1 MRAYT
6 ISKERY
12 IPMSNIRKE
21 YLEYKH
27 FKEEIFKEAAE
38 LWTEDNVILINER
51 LNRNAIYRLNSAIER
66 FDKKFGPYRDKLP
79 AIANILSNAET
90 GLHLVITG
98 KVGSRTTAQML
109 QRMSI
114 MYNILSNFF
123 GGDLAALLRTPAFR
137 AAHEQPDEKIDKIVD
152 NGHDIKAIRRTLAS
166 ALKPS
171 DEERMLFRR
180 AYKSF
185 DMPTLDWNAAAKQLC
200 CLSCNELKDLT
211 GVERVPMVVV
221 DTDDAPQS
229 EEGLEEAGVLTA
241 AAGALIGGAATNA
254 VQGASNFAKTFQKHG
269 EQMGKSLAALEK
281 IIYGIPELASL
292 KSPMT
297 RLRDK
302 AQKASATRSGV
313 PSFDFSAGVRG
324 FMMHPTV
331 VIYKQAIM
339 VLESFEAILKAWDQT
354 IEGNYSK
361 SGFTKENLQNL
372 KKELTNAVKGDM
384 FSKIA
389 RTIMGGVKPFPGLS
403 PNDIVNAFMK
413 VAEDNVAAGAGT
425 GAKEENQGENKPVT
439 ESLNN
444 NNNYY
449 NLSLLRNSIN
459 QIMLNEDFQALKN
472 LIDKLKSFETSAEGK
487 TEDVLTNDLKK
498 IAAQKPGAGAQKQQ
512 PANKENVPNNPEEEA
527 DKIPD
532 ITEENINAALSGLE
546 RLKQNDLTPE
556 TIQQFN
562 DLLKNSGLPGVG
574 DVNSIDKMIR
584 TYQAI
589 LVKDKEIKQLID
601 MLEAVEVQA
610 EQMQQQANKAGT
622 QQPAAPAPA
631 QTVQ

>member
-79 AIANILSNAET
+79 AIADILSNAET

-137 AAHEQPDEKIDKIVD
+137 AAHEQPDEKIDKIAD
-152 NGHDIKAIRRTLAS
+152 HGHDIKAIRRTLAS

-229 EEGLEEAGVLTA
+229 EEGLEEAGILTT

-413 VAEDNVAAGAGT
+413 VAEDGVAAGTGA

-444 NNNYY
+444 NNHYY
-449 NLSLLRNSIN
+449 NLNLLRNSIN

-487 TEDVLTNDLKK
+487 TEDVITNDLKK
-498 IAAQKPGAGAQKQQ
+498 IAAQKPDAGAQKQQ
-512 PANKENVPNNPEEEA
+512 AANKENVPNNPEEEA

-622 QQPAAPAPA
+622 QQPGTPAPA